1 MLAELGA
8 RTFSDTFLADNR
20 PEDIAAF
27 LAATYSPSKQAA
39 ELADAANV
47 FLLAVPAV
55 PAALAAPAP
64 NHAPPSPPPLAVGF
78 AKLRRGAAPSCVE
91 GAAPL
96 QIDRLYVTRAHLGRG
111 IGEALMRRCVEE
123 ASAASHDTIW
133 LGVWERNTRALAFY
147 RRWGF
152 RIVGAH
158 SFQLGADL
166 QNDLLM
172 CRAVTA
178 RRDRAP

>member
-39 ELADAANV
+39 ELADPPNI
-47 FLLAVPAV
+47 FLVAELASPASH
-55 PAALAAPAP
+55 
-64 NHAPPSPPPLAVGF
+64 HAPHSPPPLAVGF
-78 AKLRRGAAPSCVE
+78 AKLRRGTAPSCVAGE
-91 GAAPL
+91 API
-96 QIDRLYVTRAHLGRG
+96 QIDRLYVTRAYLGRG
-111 IGEALMRRCVEE
+111 IGEALMRRCFEE
-123 ASAASHDTIW
+123 ASAASHDTLW

-152 RIVGAH
+152 RVVGAH

-172 CRAVTA
+172 SCAVTA
-178 RRDRAP
+178 R